1 MLRQYTAKVG
11 GVRMLTPEEKAR
23 LMPALI
29 KILEALYEKGA
40 KTAKALIAQAQARLK
55 KHDDEFV
62 RTHWNKITQADYA
75 DAAQQAIENIES
87 RDQQGDLFTAAAK
100 LRVIPWRRYSTD
112 RLNRWMAEAVPQA
125 QTSDGTQLSRHAD
138 TAGSIALRDLNAVV
152 DRVRNGMANLPNVH
166 VLSSPDALDMNNP
179 AQARLRRFIEEAG
192 AMEDVEGATHEGE
205 IYLFASGLADEAR
218 AEHVLATHEVTH
230 YGLRAVFGMELDP
243 VLQSIWATNANIRKK
258 SAALRETLGL
268 SSNVAAVEEVL
279 ADMAPRDLIKLKGWR
294 RLVGVVRDWLRAHGF
309 TALADRLDGW
319 MKTGLTDQQRADLL
333 VAEVV
338 NAARSW
344 VQGGKRMGKVASGTA
359 LADVRTLAEDLPAQE
374 KWLNTEARA
383 RGFKDID
390 DLAAKDYKAFENLA
404 KLWRKKH
411 PADAMM

>member
-294 RLVGVVRDWLRAHGF
+294 RLVGVVRDWLQNHGF
-309 TALADRLDGW
+309 TALAGRLDGW
-319 MKTGLTDQQRADLL
+319 MKAGLTDQSAPTC
-333 VAEVV
+333 
-338 NAARSW
+338 W
-344 VQGGKRMGKVASGTA
+344 W
-359 LADVRTLAEDLPAQE
+359 P
-374 KWLNTEARA
+374 KW
-383 RGFKDID
+383 
-390 DLAAKDYKAFENLA
+390 
-404 KLWRKKH
+404 
-411 PADAMM
+411 